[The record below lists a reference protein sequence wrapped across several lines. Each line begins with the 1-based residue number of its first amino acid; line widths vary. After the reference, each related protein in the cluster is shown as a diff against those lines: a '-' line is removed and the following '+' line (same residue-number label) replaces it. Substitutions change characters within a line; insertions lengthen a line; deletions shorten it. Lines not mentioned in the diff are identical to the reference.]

1 MSDSTLHPAAGRL
14 PSPEPVLFTAA
25 LALLA
30 AALWSLPWPG
40 FAEDGAALAL
50 SRLLAGLLPPAG
62 LPPDLSA
69 ATLTAEALGPNGLV
83 QPLFAVLLAV
93 AAPVA
98 AAKLLLTGCV
108 LALPLALRYAVT
120 AVYPDNGPLGWYALP
135 FLFSAPLGL
144 GYYDLLF
151 SLPLLLVSLG
161 YLLRHWRQLGDGG
174 GAWPA
179 AVLTGLGL
187 LTGLAHPLS
196 GMALAL
202 MLACYAGWLLVYQDA
217 LPRRF
222 KPAEPTARDGIVPA
236 GPAAAK
242 LGLALLPLTALL
254 AGRVAG
260 WWESAVPPG
269 TPGAWTRLEMLVAGD
284 ALMPHARWE
293 MLLTLPVAVL
303 PFAGA
308 ALLAKRRW
316 TWRKL
321 LPRDGLLA
329 GAVMVTIA
337 GLMLP
342 AALADDVVPADALA
356 VPCLLIFPPL
366 LVVFWLGIITSWKTL
381 RRVIVAVSAVAAAGL
396 LAVTLHHN
404 TMLHGTTARTDTP
417 HLGVAGTAPRG

>member
-1 MSDSTLHPAAGRL
+1 MSDSLLHPASDKL
-14 PSPEPVLFTAA
+14 TTSEPVLFAAA
-25 LALLA
+25 LAVMVT
-30 AALWSLPWPG
+30 ALWSLPWPG

-50 SRLLAGLLPPAG
+50 TRLLAGLLPPDAV
-62 LPPDLSA
+62 PPDLSA

-83 QPLFAVLLAV
+83 EPLFALLLA
-93 AAPVA
+93 AAPPAA
-98 AAKLLLTGCV
+98 AAKLLLTACV
-108 LALPLALRYAVT
+108 VALPLAMRYAVT
-120 AVYPDNGPLGWYALP
+120 AVYPDNAPLGWYALP

-161 YLLRHWRQLGDGG
+161 YLLRHWRRLGDPG

-179 AVLTGLGL
+179 AVLAGLGL

-196 GMALAL
+196 GLALAL
-202 MLACYAGWLLVYQDA
+202 MLACYAGWLLFYQDA
-217 LPRRF
+217 LPRRY
-222 KPAEPTARDGIVPA
+222 KPAEPTVRDGTVPA

-242 LGLALLPLTALL
+242 LGLALLPLAALL

-260 WWESAVPPG
+260 WWEAAAIPG
-269 TPGAWTRLEMLVAGD
+269 TPDPWTRLEMLVTGG
-284 ALMPHARWE
+284 ALMPHGRWE
-293 MLLTLPVAVL
+293 LLLTLPVAVL
-303 PFAGA
+303 PFVGA
-308 ALLAKRRW
+308 AMLAKRRW

-329 GAVMVTIA
+329 GALAVTAA
-337 GLMLP
+337 GLVLP
-342 AALADDVVPADALA
+342 AALAGDAIPADALA

-381 RRVIVAVSAVAAAGL
+381 RGVIVVVSGIAAVGL

-404 TMLHGTTARTDTP
+404 TVAHSGTARTDTP
-417 HLGVAGTAPRG
+417 DLGVAGTLPRG

>member
-14 PSPEPVLFTAA
+14 PSPEPMLFTAA

-50 SRLLAGLLPPAG
+50 SRLLAGLLPPAS

-83 QPLFAVLLAV
+83 EPLFAVLLAV
-93 AAPVA
+93 AAPAA

-108 LALPLALRYAVT
+108 VALPLALRYAVT

-179 AVLTGLGL
+179 AMLAGLGL

-202 MLACYAGWLLVYQDA
+202 MLACYAGWLLAYQDA

-222 KPAEPTARDGIVPA
+222 KPAEPTARDGTVPA
-236 GPAAAK
+236 GPAAVK
-242 LGLALLPLTALL
+242 LGLALLPLAALL
-254 AGRVAG
+254 AERVAG
-260 WWESAVPPG
+260 WWESAAPPG
-269 TPGAWTRLEMLVAGD
+269 TPGAWPRLEMLVTGD

-293 MLLTLPVAVL
+293 VLLTLPVAVL

-308 ALLAKRRW
+308 AMLAKRRW

-329 GAVMVTIA
+329 GAVTVTIA
-337 GLMLP
+337 GLML
-342 AALADDVVPADALA
+342 PADALA

-404 TMLHGTTARTDTP
+404 AMLHGNTARTDTP
-417 HLGVAGTAPRG
+417 HLGIAGTAPRG